1 MSSLKTYLSNKPN
14 QHHSNICYSASIFSS
29 SKHSIV
35 SFYFQHQQQQNI
47 LSIHDVGQIFIQVK
61 EGGGHGIHP
70 GHITF
75 DEFMYVF
82 ALLALAMT
90 RAVANKYH
98 VDMQDICKNDV
109 GKDLYIYQI
118 DLEKI
123 SSDGEQCS

>member
-1 MSSLKTYLSNKPN
+1 M
-14 QHHSNICYSASIFSS
+14 
-29 SKHSIV
+29 
-35 SFYFQHQQQQNI
+35 
-47 LSIHDVGQIFIQVK
+47 GQIFIQVK

-109 GKDLYIYQI
+109 GKELYNIYQI
-118 DLEKI
+118 DLEKKCKANAE
-123 SSDGEQCS
+123 EQCS